1 MTIAAICL
9 FAAAVVFSAVLTG
22 VIRRLSLRSGFVAHP
37 SEDRYHSSIVA
48 LGGGIAVFW
57 TVALFMLA
65 GLLIVRFII
74 APGRFDLFDDSVGV
88 YAAGFL
94 GRTGALLIVLAGG
107 LALHLMGLRDDK
119 KPMGPLVKLAVQFAV
134 AVVIA
139 VFADIRLEFF
149 IPGRVATTAL
159 SVVWIV
165 LIINV
170 FNFLDNM
177 DGLSAGIA
185 AISSAVLFTAAA
197 LSGQVFV
204 GALGLVF
211 IGSLL
216 GFLLFNFP
224 PARIFMGDSGSMIVG
239 YFVAIITLRT
249 TYYQQQLQ
257 TGLYA
262 VLMPLVVMA
271 VPLYDFVS
279 VTFLRIS
286 QGKSP
291 FVGDTQHFSH
301 RLKRRGLGDTQVVLT
316 LYLATLC
323 TGISA
328 VFLYQVDLTGATL
341 ILAQTVMILAIIA
354 ILESTGKVIPPA
366 GKTDTRQ

>member
-1 MTIAAICL
+1 LTMTILATCL
-9 FAAAVVFSAVLTG
+9 FVGACLFSAILTG
-22 VIRRLSLRSGFVAHP
+22 VVRRLSLRAGFVARP
-37 SEDRYHSSIVA
+37 AADRYHTSVVA
-48 LGGGIAVFW
+48 LGGGIAIFW
-57 TVALFMLA
+57 TVALFILA
-65 GLLIVRFII
+65 GLCIVKFGI
-74 APGRFDLFDDSVGV
+74 AGGGIGWFGDSVNV
-88 YAAGFL
+88 HAEGFL
-94 GRTGALLIVLAGG
+94 TKAGDLLIVLAGG
-107 LALHLMGLRDDK
+107 LALHLMGLRDDS
-119 KPMGPLVKLAVQFAV
+119 KPIRPLVKLVVQFAV
-134 AVVIA
+134 AIVIA
-139 VFADIRLEFF
+139 VFADIRVEFF
-149 IPGRVATTAL
+149 IPNRIATTAL

-165 LIINV
+165 LIVNV

-197 LSGQVFV
+197 LSGQVFI

-249 TYYQQQLQ
+249 TYYQQELH

-301 RLKRRGLGDTQVVLT
+301 RLKRRGLGDTQTVLT
-316 LYLATLC
+316 LYLATVC

-328 VFLYQVDLTGATL
+328 VFLYQVNLTGAIL
-341 ILAQTVMILAIIA
+341 ILAQTIMILTIIA
-354 ILESTGKVIPPA
+354 ILESTQSRPPS
-366 GKTDTRQ
+366 DRHE

>member
-1 MTIAAICL
+1 MTITILAICL
-9 FAAAVVFSAVLTG
+9 FAGACAFSAILTG
-22 VIRRLSLRSGFVAHP
+22 VVRRLSLRIGFVARP
-37 SEDRYHSSIVA
+37 AADRHHTSVVA
-48 LGGGIAVFW
+48 LGGGVAIFW
-57 TVALFMLA
+57 TVALFILA
-65 GLLIVRFII
+65 GLCIVKFVI
-74 APGRFDLFDDSVGV
+74 AGGGIGWFDDSVNV
-88 YAAGFL
+88 HAEGFL
-94 GRTGALLIVLAGG
+94 AKAGDLLIVLAGG
-107 LALHLMGLRDDK
+107 LALHLMGLRDDS
-119 KPMGPLVKLAVQFAV
+119 KPIEALIKLVVQFAV

-139 VFADIRLEFF
+139 VFADIRVEFF
-149 IPGRVATTAL
+149 IPSKIATTAL

-165 LIINV
+165 LIVNV

-197 LSGQVFV
+197 FSGQVFI

-249 TYYQQQLQ
+249 TYYQQELQ

-262 VLMPLVVMA
+262 VLIPLVVMA

-279 VTFLRIS
+279 VTFLRVS
-286 QGKSP
+286 RGKSP

-301 RLKRRGLGDTQVVLT
+301 RLKRRGLSDTQTVLT
-316 LYLATLC
+316 LYLATVC

-328 VFLYQVDLTGATL
+328 VFLYQVDLTGAIL
-341 ILAQTVMILAIIA
+341 ILAQTIMILTIIA
-354 ILESTGKVIPPA
+354 ILESTQSRPPS
-366 GKTDTRQ
+366 DRRE

>member
-1 MTIAAICL
+1 MTILATCL
-9 FAAAVVFSAVLTG
+9 FAGACLFSAILTAI
-22 VIRRLSLRSGFVAHP
+22 VRRLSLRIGFVARP
-37 SEDRYHSSIVA
+37 AADRYHSSVVP
-48 LGGGIAVFW
+48 LGGGIAIFG
-57 TVALFMLA
+57 TVALFILA
-65 GLLIVRFII
+65 GLCIVKFVI
-74 APGRFDLFDDSVGV
+74 APGGIGWLDDSVNV
-88 YAAGFL
+88 HAEGFL
-94 GRTGALLIVLAGG
+94 TKAGDLLIVLAGG
-107 LALHLMGLRDDK
+107 LALHLMGLRDDS
-119 KPMGPLVKLAVQFAV
+119 KPMRPLIKLVVQFAV
-134 AVVIA
+134 AIVIA
-139 VFADIRLEFF
+139 VFADIRVEFF
-149 IPGRVATTAL
+149 IPNKIATTAL

-165 LIINV
+165 LIVNV

-197 LSGQVFV
+197 LSGQVFI
-204 GALGLVF
+204 GALGPVF

-249 TYYQQQLQ
+249 TYYQQESQ

-301 RLKRRGLGDTQVVLT
+301 RLKRRGLGDTQTVLT
-316 LYLATLC
+316 LYLATVC

-328 VFLYQVDLTGATL
+328 VFLYQVNLTGAIL
-341 ILAQTVMILAIIA
+341 ILAQTIMILTIIA
-354 ILESTGKVIPPA
+354 ILESTQSRPPS
-366 GKTDTRQ
+366 DRHE

>member
-1 MTIAAICL
+1 MTILATCL
-9 FAAAVVFSAVLTG
+9 FAGACLFSAILTAI
-22 VIRRLSLRSGFVAHP
+22 VRRVSLRIGFVARP
-37 SEDRYHSSIVA
+37 AADRYHSSVVP
-48 LGGGIAVFW
+48 LGGGIAIFG
-57 TVALFMLA
+57 TVALFILA
-65 GLLIVRFII
+65 GLCVVKFGI
-74 APGRFDLFDDSVGV
+74 AGGGIGWFDDSVKIH
-88 YAAGFL
+88 AEGFL
-94 GRTGALLIVLAGG
+94 SKAGDLLIVLAGG
-107 LALHLMGLRDDK
+107 LALHLMGLRDDS
-119 KPMGPLVKLAVQFAV
+119 KPIRPLIKLVVQFAV
-134 AVVIA
+134 AIVIA
-139 VFADIRLEFF
+139 VFADIRVELF
-149 IPGRVATTAL
+149 IPNRIATTAL

-165 LIINV
+165 LIVNV

-197 LSGQVFV
+197 LSGQVFI

-249 TYYQQQLQ
+249 TYYQQESQI
-257 TGLYA
+257 GLYA

-301 RLKRRGLGDTQVVLT
+301 RLKRRGLGDTQTVLT
-316 LYLATLC
+316 LYLATVC

-328 VFLYQVDLTGATL
+328 VFLYQVDWMGAIL
-341 ILAQTVMILAIIA
+341 ILAQTIMILTIIA
-354 ILESTGKVIPPA
+354 ILESTQSRPPS
-366 GKTDTRQ
+366 DRRE